1 MPKKVFGLTICN
13 YLLCFDY
20 DSQVFK
26 ATYILKHNFQSVFMP
41 KLAGLAIK
49 YKSALSSGM
58 TRLSLFLSS
67 GLFDLFNEKR
77 IFPSDPSYGGG

>member
-1 MPKKVFGLTICN
+1 
-13 YLLCFDY
+13 
-20 DSQVFK
+20 
-26 ATYILKHNFQSVFMP
+26 MP

-77 IFPSDPSYGGG
+77 IFPSDPSYGGGQKPAQMDCTEVRTLLCRPRANATCPIKSKTIYFMRA